1 VRCDGD
7 GAGLTGTGD
16 TVETT
21 KVFII
26 DDHALV
32 RYGLRMALE
41 ADGDFTVVG
50 EAASGEAAIE
60 ALVTTETDLVLLDL
74 RMPGIGGVET
84 CRLLLKESPA
94 LRVVVLTSFD
104 DEEDVVSVLDAGAV
118 GYLLKDASPAA
129 LLQALRDVGHGQTV
143 LDSGVARRLVRT
155 NNTAPQPAEALPQL
169 SEREMAVLK
178 LMARGFSNRQIA
190 SELWISEPTVK
201 THVSHIL
208 RKMEM
213 TDRTKAV
220 VEAIRLGV
228 VTPE

>member
-1 VRCDGD
+1 
-7 GAGLTGTGD
+7 
-16 TVETT
+16 VETT

>member
-1 VRCDGD
+1 M
-7 GAGLTGTGD
+7 
-16 TVETT
+16 ETT

-41 ADGDFTVVG
+41 TDGDFTVVG

-60 ALVTTETDLVLLDL
+60 ALATTETDLVLLDL

-84 CRLLLKESPA
+84 CRCLMKENPA

-104 DEEDVVSVLDAGAV
+104 DEEDVVAVLDAGAV
-118 GYLLKDASPAA
+118 GYLMKDASPAA

-143 LDSGVARRLVRT
+143 LDSGVARRLVRAN
-155 NNTAPQPAEALPQL
+155 NNTATQSAEAVPQL
-169 SEREMAVLK
+169 SERETAVLK

-190 SELWISEPTVK
+190 NELWISEPTVK

-220 VEAIRLGV
+220 VEAMRLGM